1 MFDVEVVV
9 ELRWRNWWTERER
22 GYWGFVL
29 FRLGEFHDTGDFHR
43 LALNPAPIFTL
54 NYISIF

>member
-1 MFDVEVVV
+1 M